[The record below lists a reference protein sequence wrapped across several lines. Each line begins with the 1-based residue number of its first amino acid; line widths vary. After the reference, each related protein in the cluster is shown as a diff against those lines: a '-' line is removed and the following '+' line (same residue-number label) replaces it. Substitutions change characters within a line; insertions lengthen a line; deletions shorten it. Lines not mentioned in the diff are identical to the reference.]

1 MDKIQN
7 NAMLVQVRC
16 TKWNNTVTDK
26 LITHEVTCDK
36 VADDGHIRVSK
47 RLAKVGVVKEL
58 NRLIGQVGNSIIRK
72 WCVPWDDGV
81 HLVTID
87 NLDKFEAALRAKC
100 DKLDELKVE
109 LRNEWPKIVA
119 DDKIKL
125 GKAFNELD
133 YPSIDQIVDRYSIV
147 YRLKPMPSGDDIR
160 VNLPASRIDAIRK
173 QVEADVTER
182 VEAGTKAIHDRV
194 ANVLNTFI
202 DGMERHGTKAEGA
215 KRASKFADSIVD
227 SIDEL
232 AEALPGLNVTGDPAL
247 TAIANDLFVRLRDLD
262 PKDLREDAAHRK
274 QAADTAKDIVGKL
287 NGFFS

>member
-26 LITHEVTCDK
+26 AITNEVTCDK
-36 VADDGHIRVSK
+36 WADDGHIRVSK

-100 DKLDELKVE
+100 DKLDELKIE

-202 DGMERHGTKAEGA
+202 DGMERHGTKADGA
-215 KRASKFADSIVD
+215 KRSSKFADSIVD

>member
-36 VADDGHIRVSK
+36 FADDGHIRVSK
-47 RLAKVGVVKEL
+47 RLAKVSVVKEL

-81 HLVTID
+81 HLITID
-87 NLDKFEAALRAKC
+87 NLDKFEAALRDKC
-100 DKLDELKVE
+100 DKLEELKVE
-109 LRNEWPKIVA
+109 LRSEWPKIVA
-119 DDKIKL
+119 GDKVKL

-133 YPSIDQIVDRYSIV
+133 YPSVDQIVDRYSIT

-247 TAIANDLFVRLRDLD
+247 TAIANDLFIRLRDLD

>member
-87 NLDKFEAALRAKC
+87 NLDKNITVTRSVRHP
-100 DKLDELKVE
+100 LKTHDP
-109 LRNEWPKIVA
+109 LNR
-119 DDKIKL
+119 
-125 GKAFNELD
+125 
-133 YPSIDQIVDRYSIV
+133 
-147 YRLKPMPSGDDIR
+147 RLKHTP
-160 VNLPASRIDAIRK
+160 LRIDHRQGNIIYHHVLTGAHVDGGAHKNKWPTSHLKSVPTHREFFKTKHPLLIEGGHHTIAI
-173 QVEADVTER
+173 
-182 VEAGTKAIHDRV
+182 
-194 ANVLNTFI
+194 
-202 DGMERHGTKAEGA
+202 
-215 KRASKFADSIVD
+215 
-227 SIDEL
+227 
-232 AEALPGLNVTGDPAL
+232 
-247 TAIANDLFVRLRDLD
+247 LR
-262 PKDLREDAAHRK
+262 P
-274 QAADTAKDIVGKL
+274 
-287 NGFFS
+287 

>member
-26 LITHEVTCDK
+26 VITHEVTCDK
-36 VADDGHIRVSK
+36 FADDGHIRVSK

-133 YPSIDQIVDRYSIV
+133 YPTVDQIVDRYSIV
-147 YRLKPMPSGDDIR
+147 YRLKPMPSGMTSGSTCQ
-160 VNLPASRIDAIRK
+160 PA
-173 QVEADVTER
+173 
-182 VEAGTKAIHDRV
+182 
-194 ANVLNTFI
+194 
-202 DGMERHGTKAEGA
+202 
-215 KRASKFADSIVD
+215 ASMR
-227 SIDEL
+227 
-232 AEALPGLNVTGDPAL
+232 
-247 TAIANDLFVRLRDLD
+247 FVSRLRLM
-262 PKDLREDAAHRK
+262 
-274 QAADTAKDIVGKL
+274 
-287 NGFFS
+287 